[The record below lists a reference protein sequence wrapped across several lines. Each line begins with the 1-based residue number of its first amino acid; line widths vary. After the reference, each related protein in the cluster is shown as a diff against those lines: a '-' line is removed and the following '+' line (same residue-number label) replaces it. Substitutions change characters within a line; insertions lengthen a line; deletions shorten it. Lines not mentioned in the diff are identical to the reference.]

1 MVGGTAVG
9 SGGTLV
15 VLQGGLD
22 ADPAT
27 VVPEA
32 GIYRMHLPDPTTVSN
47 GGEEIVLGSS
57 TQVTLDSGGLVVV
70 SSGGVAIASLV
81 NSGGVEVISSGGE
94 VDGAFVS
101 SGGEVVV
108 SAGGTLRDG
117 YVGSDTYYGSPTIL
131 GGTVIVESGG
141 TTIGDE
147 LASGSREVISSGGHA
162 AQDISLLGGTL
173 EVASGGLAD
182 HVEFDAISSYVQY
195 NVSGGSTLVLDG
207 ATSFHGVVA
216 GFGNNGDPDR
226 IDLADVAFGTAG
238 KKGPL
243 SYNGNL
249 LGGTLTVTDGVHT
262 ANIALLGQYTASEF
276 ALSNDGHG
284 GTLITFT
291 SATSAT
297 IATGGHG
304 HGNA

>member
-1 MVGGTAVG
+1 M
-9 SGGTLV
+9 
-15 VLQGGLD
+15 
-22 ADPAT
+22 
-27 VVPEA
+27 
-32 GIYRMHLPDPTTVSN
+32 
-47 GGEEIVLGSS
+47 
-57 TQVTLDSGGLVVV
+57 
-70 SSGGVAIASLV
+70 
-81 NSGGVEVISSGGE
+81 
-94 VDGAFVS
+94 
-101 SGGEVVV
+101 V

-117 YVGSDTYYGSPTIL
+117 YVGSNSYYGSPTIL

-147 LASGSREVISSGGHA
+147 LASGSREVILSGGHA

-182 HVEFDAISSYVQY
+182 YVEFDAISSYVQY

-216 GFGNNGDPDR
+216 GFGNNDDPDR
-226 IDLADVAFGTAG
+226 IDLADIAFGTAG

-284 GTLITFT
+284 GTLVTFT

-304 HGNA
+304 HGNS

>member
-1 MVGGTAVG
+1 
-9 SGGTLV
+9 
-15 VLQGGLD
+15 
-22 ADPAT
+22 
-27 VVPEA
+27 
-32 GIYRMHLPDPTTVSN
+32 
-47 GGEEIVLGSS
+47 
-57 TQVTLDSGGLVVV
+57 
-70 SSGGVAIASLV
+70 VA
-81 NSGGVEVISSGGE
+81 
-94 VDGAFVS
+94 GAFVS

-117 YVGSDTYYGSPTIL
+117 YVGSNTYYGSPTIL
-131 GGTVIVESGG
+131 GGTVIVGSGG

-147 LASGSREVISSGGHA
+147 LASGSREVILSGGHA

-182 HVEFDAISSYVQY
+182 YVEFDAISSYVQY

-216 GFGNNGDPDR
+216 GFGNNDDPDR
-226 IDLADVAFGTAG
+226 IDLVDIAFGTAG

-249 LGGTLTVTDGVHT
+249 LGGTLTVTDGVRT

-291 SATSAT
+291 TPTAT
-297 IATGGHG
+297 TGGHG
-304 HGNA
+304 HGNANASLVTSSPT